1 MSESPRRPSVKGKRR
16 ASARR
21 TEKSPASSAA
31 PDSTTR
37 IDPKNDVSR
46 GTRAPERDAKAAAA
60 ASTSGK
66 TAAQPEAPAAN
77 APADTPDASVGKGN
91 PAGAR
96 PPVQNRRSISKTGGL
111 DASFLESDEAF
122 FSRALP
128 TDQASAAES
137 KAAAAKEEGAKPSAS
152 LLIRETNWKK
162 VTLITLAV
170 LAFVAIIAGAGFV
183 WQTFFRY
190 DDAADI
196 QGEWITDDGSM
207 TVVIDD
213 GSINMPNNLPYAYA
227 LDTWNKTISFDF
239 QGLSGSG
246 TYTFSADR
254 QHLVITEQ
262 DGETSVATKL
272 SRLSDDSSAKAKI
285 VNGAA
290 ALPSPPEAEGEDSG
304 DAASSSDEGEG
315 AGSEGADSSLD
326 SIDSSATVTLAG
338 GVRSASN
345 GAMLP
350 PSGAGAEE
358 HE

>member
-1 MSESPRRPSVKGKRR
+1 
-16 ASARR
+16 
-21 TEKSPASSAA
+21 
-31 PDSTTR
+31 
-37 IDPKNDVSR
+37 
-46 GTRAPERDAKAAAA
+46 
-60 ASTSGK
+60 
-66 TAAQPEAPAAN
+66 
-77 APADTPDASVGKGN
+77 
-91 PAGAR
+91 
-96 PPVQNRRSISKTGGL
+96 
-111 DASFLESDEAF
+111 
-122 FSRALP
+122 
-128 TDQASAAES
+128 
-137 KAAAAKEEGAKPSAS
+137 
-152 LLIRETNWKK
+152 
-162 VTLITLAV
+162 
-170 LAFVAIIAGAGFV
+170 
-183 WQTFFRY
+183 
-190 DDAADI
+190 
-196 QGEWITDDGSM
+196 M

-246 TYTFSADR
+246 TYAFSADR

-262 DGETSVATKL
+262 DGDASVATKL

>member
-1 MSESPRRPSVKGKRR
+1 M
-16 ASARR
+16 
-21 TEKSPASSAA
+21 
-31 PDSTTR
+31 
-37 IDPKNDVSR
+37 
-46 GTRAPERDAKAAAA
+46 
-60 ASTSGK
+60 
-66 TAAQPEAPAAN
+66 
-77 APADTPDASVGKGN
+77 
-91 PAGAR
+91 
-96 PPVQNRRSISKTGGL
+96 QNRRSISKTGGL

-152 LLIRETNWKK
+152 SLIRETNWKK

-170 LAFVAIIAGAGFV
+170 LASVVIIAGAGFV

-190 DDAADI
+190 DDTADI

-213 GSINMPNNLPYAYA
+213 GSINMPNNLPYAYT

-262 DGETSVATKL
+262 DGDASVATKL

-290 ALPSPPEAEGEDSG
+290 TLPSPPEAEGEDSG

>member
-46 GTRAPERDAKAAAA
+46 GTRASERDAKAAAA

-66 TAAQPEAPAAN
+66 TAAQPEAPATN

-152 LLIRETNWKK
+152 SLIRETDWKK

-170 LAFVAIIAGAGFV
+170 LASVAIIAGAGFV

-213 GSINMPNNLPYAYA
+213 GSINMPNNLPYAYT

-262 DGETSVATKL
+262 
-272 SRLSDDSSAKAKI
+272 SAKAKI